1 MGDTGHAVGAPALPT
16 GLPVRGKEDV
26 AKRAHPLA
34 ETAGRARRAHMESP
48 VMDKEA
54 EEQRVARHREE
65 PSPQG
70 YLAGLQGPAILQV
83 PGDTDDGPLRPLVQG
98 PRLFVSRRLEQGKVV
113 LRHPHLGKA
122 RQAYAHRTEETPG
135 VALGVAARGAAAHHH
150 DHLPAS
156 PEGAPVKIVGD
167 HAGDAPAVDRTDQD
181 PPLLRD
187 EGGIVPASH
196 PLPKVGKP
204 VVQRACQHSGDMGA
218 VARSTPIQDHAS
230 SKPHLGTKKQA
241 IPMFRPLPFL
251 LE

>member
-1 MGDTGHAVGAPALPT
+1 MQWVHLPFQRGFPSEERKMSPRGHILSQRPQDVHVAPT
-16 GLPVRGKEDV
+16 W
-26 AKRAHPLA
+26 
-34 ETAGRARRAHMESP
+34 
-48 VMDKEA
+48 
-54 EEQRVARHREE
+54 
-65 PSPQG
+65 
-70 YLAGLQGPAILQV
+70 
-83 PGDTDDGPLRPLVQG
+83 
-98 PRLFVSRRLEQGKVV
+98 
-113 LRHPHLGKA
+113 KA

-156 PEGAPVKIVGD
+156 PEGAPAKIVGD
-167 HAGDAPAVDRTDQD
+167 YAGDAPAVDRTDQD

-241 IPMFRPLPFL
+241 IPMFRPQPFL